1 MVIYDEPNCLGGF
14 VDPAVT
20 PGNYDSFREELIDN
34 ETFQLHRQRVRFLME
49 EHHSGMST
57 PVETT
62 FAASG
67 STTPV
72 DGRTVPITLKESHF
86 R

>member
-1 MVIYDEPNCLGGF
+1 MNLIALVALLIPRLPQVI
-14 VDPAVT
+14 VAPAERDVST
-20 PGNYDSFREELIDN
+20 DQQ
-34 ETFQLHRQRVRFLME
+34 FQLHRQRVRFMAGQQYQ
-49 EHHSGMST
+49 SGMST
-57 PVETT
+57 PVEAV
-62 FAASG
+62 FPASG